1 MYLGID
7 IGGTKCAVVVGDKD
21 GNILEKL
28 RFETTDVKET
38 LLNITESAKKLIEG
52 REIISCG
59 ISCGGPLDEKKGIIL
74 SPPNLPDWD
83 EIHITEI
90 LEKELGVPCFLR
102 NDANACA
109 VAEHLFGEGRGTE
122 NMVFMTFGTGLG
134 AGIIMDGKLIS
145 GTKGLAGEIGHIR
158 LSDNGPVGYGK
169 EGSFEGYCSGGG
181 LGRLGR
187 IVADR
192 YTENGD
198 TPPWADKC
206 DVAQMAEYARKGD
219 KAAKEVFNI
228 CGEKL
233 GQGLAIIIDILNPE
247 KIIIGSVFMRCRD
260 LLEEPMRRMLR
271 KEALPEALSC
281 CEITVPGLS
290 EEIGDKA
297 AIAVAMERG

>member
-7 IGGTKCAVVVGDKD
+7 IGGTKCALVVSDKE
-21 GNILEKL
+21 GNIIDKV
-28 RFETTDVKET
+28 RFETTDVEET
-38 LLNITESAKKLIEG
+38 LLKITENAKKLSEG
-52 REIISCG
+52 RDIISCG

-74 SPPNLPDWD
+74 SPPNLPGWN

-90 LEKELGVPCFLR
+90 ISKELQVPCFLR

-109 VAEHLFGEGRGTE
+109 VAEYLFGEGRNTE

-158 LSDNGPVGYGK
+158 LSAEGPVGYGK

-181 LGRLGR
+181 LNKLGR
-187 IVADR
+187 IIADR
-192 YTENGD
+192 YAEKGN
-198 TPPWADKC
+198 TPPWADRC
-206 DVAQMAEYARKGD
+206 DVAEMAEYARKGD
-219 KAAKEVFNI
+219 ESAIEVFTV

-247 KIIIGSVFMRCRD
+247 KIIIGSVFARCRD
-260 LLEEPMRRMLR
+260 LLEEPMRRILR
-271 KEALPEALSC
+271 KEALSEALAS
-281 CEITVPGLS
+281 CEIKVPYLG